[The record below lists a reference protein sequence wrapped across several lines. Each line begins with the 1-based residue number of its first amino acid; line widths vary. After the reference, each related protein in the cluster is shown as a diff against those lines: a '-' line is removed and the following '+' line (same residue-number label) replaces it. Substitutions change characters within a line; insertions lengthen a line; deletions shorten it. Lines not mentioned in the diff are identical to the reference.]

1 MYNRRY
7 KRKKKTLMI
16 DLDTADYENETAS
29 L

>member
-1 MYNRRY
+1 MYTRRY

-16 DLDTADYENETAS
+16 DLDTADYENKKAS